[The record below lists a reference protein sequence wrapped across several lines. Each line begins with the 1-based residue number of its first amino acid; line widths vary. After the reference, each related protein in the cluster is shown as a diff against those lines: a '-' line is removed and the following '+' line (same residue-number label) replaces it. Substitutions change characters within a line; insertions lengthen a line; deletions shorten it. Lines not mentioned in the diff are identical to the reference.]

1 MMGSGVIPAIYYSAI
16 YYSAILGQG
25 ELPFSLTIPP
35 FAIQAIPGGMD
46 LSPLCSFVLVR
57 GGPWCT
63 VLLRW

>member
-1 MMGSGVIPAIYYSAI
+1 MWDDGQRSDSRDLLFRD
-16 YYSAILGQG
+16 LGQG